1 MDWTSP
7 SDPHETLQHLKQ
19 NQNLHSLDVSL
30 LDMGDVEAKLIGEA
44 VAAQESLATLTLM
57 LDSELNEEK
66 KSSPTSMWPVDS
78 FLTEVFLKPGRRES
92 SVRVLVIAGSGTDG
106 DIMRLGVLPEV
117 LHENKKIRELVFK
130 WHGDDGC
137 SREEIQELLGVIVST
152 STVFIFLCI
161 S

>member
-7 SDPHETLQHLKQ
+7 SDPDETLQHLKQ

-57 LDSELNEEK
+57 LDSEVQNEEK

-78 FLTEVFLKPGRRES
+78 FLTEVFLKPGRES
-92 SVRVLVIAGSGTDG
+92 PVRILVIAGSGTDG
-106 DIMRLGVLPEV
+106 DVMRLGFLPEV
-117 LHENKKIRELVFK
+117 LRDNKKIRELVFQ

-137 SREEIQELLGVIVST
+137 SREEMQELLGAIVSA
-152 STVFIFLCI
+152 SLHCFFFF
-161 S
+161 